1 MAETAGTSIPLEGD
15 APLPAGSITCLAL
28 AAFGSGMAL
37 RVNDALLPRLAAEF
51 SVTLGQAAQVV
62 SVFAVA
68 YGVAQLCFGPL
79 GDRFG
84 KYRVIAWGCLACAI
98 SSALCGLAL
107 DFTQLRLARGLAGI
121 CSAAIIPLAMA
132 WLGDVVPY
140 EQRQPVL
147 ARFLIGQ
154 ILGLSGGVWLGG
166 FAADHLSW
174 RAPYWLLAALFGSMC
189 LTLLAFE
196 RRLPARARAMRRGT
210 GSPLER
216 IVSDFAHV
224 LASRWARLILGCV
237 FLEGLLL
244 YGPFAFIAA
253 HLHRVFGLS
262 LSAAGSLL
270 MLFGGGGFVFAL
282 GAHRLVALLGEVG
295 LVRWGGGLLAASLLA
310 IAYAPAWGFA
320 LAGSL
325 GAGLGYYMLHNTLQV
340 NATQMTPER
349 RGPAVSAFASCFF
362 LGQSVG
368 VAAAGALIGH
378 IGTAAVIGL
387 GALALFVMALVFGDR
402 LRVREAT
409 AASRPR

>member
-1 MAETAGTSIPLEGD
+1 
-15 APLPAGSITCLAL
+15 
-28 AAFGSGMAL
+28 
-37 RVNDALLPRLAAEF
+37 
-51 SVTLGQAAQVV
+51 
-62 SVFAVA
+62 
-68 YGVAQLCFGPL
+68 
-79 GDRFG
+79 
-84 KYRVIAWGCLACAI
+84 
-98 SSALCGLAL
+98 
-107 DFTQLRLARGLAGI
+107 
-121 CSAAIIPLAMA
+121 
-132 WLGDVVPY
+132 
-140 EQRQPVL
+140 
-147 ARFLIGQ
+147 
-154 ILGLSGGVWLGG
+154 
-166 FAADHLSW
+166 
-174 RAPYWLLAALFGSMC
+174 MC

-224 LASRWARLILGCV
+224 LASRWSRLILGCV

-295 LVRWGGGLLAASLLA
+295 LVRWGGGLLAVSLLA

-387 GALALFVMALVFGDR
+387 GALALFAMALVFGDR